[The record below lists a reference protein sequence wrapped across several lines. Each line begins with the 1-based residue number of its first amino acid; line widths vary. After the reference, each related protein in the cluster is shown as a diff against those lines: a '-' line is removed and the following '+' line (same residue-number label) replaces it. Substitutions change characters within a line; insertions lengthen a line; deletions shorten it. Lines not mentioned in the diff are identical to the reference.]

1 MSLTIGAASAHKGQ
15 SRCPDGEGTVGLVFL
30 QDAAV
35 QGEEEKGTY
44 KGVATKNLELPR
56 DRLLRGGEKTK
67 GEGC

>member
-35 QGEEEKGTY
+35 QGEEEKGRARVVPERTW
-44 KGVATKNLELPR
+44 
-56 DRLLRGGEKTK
+56 DFQ
-67 GEGC
+67 EG